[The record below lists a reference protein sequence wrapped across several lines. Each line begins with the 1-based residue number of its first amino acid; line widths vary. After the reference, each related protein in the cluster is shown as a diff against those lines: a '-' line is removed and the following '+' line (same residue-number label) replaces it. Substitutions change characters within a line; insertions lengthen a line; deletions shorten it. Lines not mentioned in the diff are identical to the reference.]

1 MKLPVTTQCPTLEAM
16 DKAQEAAQ
24 TEEKRRPYLGMSS
37 LGKECSRELWY
48 GFRWVKTIKFKAQTL
63 RYFEDGHRTE
73 DLVAE
78 RIKAVPQLE
87 LQTTA
92 SGDSTRQIGW
102 KDFGGH
108 LRGHA
113 DGILLGLLQA
123 PATLHLWENKAVND
137 KKFAKLEK
145 LKAINEKSALS
156 IWDIVYYAQQV
167 LYMDYEGLTRSWMTV
182 TTPGGRKQIGVRT
195 EADPAEAIKL
205 KAKAERIIFSDE
217 APEKFSDSDKMP
229 PCLFCDFKEL
239 CRGREAADRNCRTCA
254 HVTAERDGT
263 WSCGILR
270 DINNDTTLDYAHQE
284 RGCKSHRYNPTLVPG
299 EPIDSSPEENWIE
312 YTMEDGSVWRD
323 EG

>member
-1 MKLPVTTQCPTLEAM
+1 MRLPVSESCPTLEAM
-16 DKAQEAAQ
+16 DAAQEAAQ
-24 TEEKRRPYLGMSS
+24 TKEKRRPYLGMSS

-48 GFRWVKTIKFKAQTL
+48 GFRWAKRITFKAQTL
-63 RYFEDGHRTE
+63 RYFDDGHRTE
-73 DLVAE
+73 DLIAE
-78 RIKAVPQLE
+78 RIKAVPGIA
-87 LQTTA
+87 LQTHVETL
-92 SGDSTRQIGW
+92 GQKRQIGW

-145 LKAINEKSALS
+145 LKKINEKAALS
-156 IWDIVYYAQQV
+156 IWDAVYYAQQV
-167 LYMDYEGLTRSWMTV
+167 LYMHYEGLTRSWMTV

-205 KAKAERIIFSDE
+205 IAKAERIIFSDE
-217 APEKFSDSDKMP
+217 APERFSDVDKVP
-229 PCLFCDFKEL
+229 PCLFCDFKEI
-239 CRGREAADRNCRTCA
+239 CRGYKAADRNCRTCA

-263 WSCGILR
+263 WSCKLNGDGYFLTYT
-270 DINNDTTLDYAHQE
+270 NQE
-284 RGCKSHRYNPTLVPG
+284 KGCNQHRYNPAFVP
-299 EPIDSSPEENWIE
+299 ETVTDANAEENWIE
-312 YTMEDGSVWRD
+312 YTLADGTTWRD